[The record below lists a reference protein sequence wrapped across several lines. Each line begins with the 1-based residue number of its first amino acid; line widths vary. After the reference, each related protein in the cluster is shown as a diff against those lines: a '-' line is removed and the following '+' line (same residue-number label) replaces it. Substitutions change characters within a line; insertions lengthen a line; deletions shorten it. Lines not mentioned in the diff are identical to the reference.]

1 MICRS
6 RWGNKQTVIFSSSDV
21 TTKMLFTLSPHGGL
35 ISKNQVYLSLSSN
48 GYYGCSFTEIF
59 QLDTLILILFIYIF
73 LFLTDFYKFISLS
86 WWMHVYGALKT
97 YKTVSYTVPFY
108 RVWNIWLLKDNSFG
122 DFLFFYLFI
131 CVCGFFF
138 FIENSLMNFWLAP
151 ACFRIKWLYRSS
163 KVVTR
168 VLKAT

>member
-1 MICRS
+1 MKTEGLCLQEMICRS

-73 LFLTDFYKFISLS
+73 YFLLTFINLYHFLGECTCMEPWRRIKQCHIRFLFIAFGISGY
-86 WWMHVYGALKT
+86 W
-97 YKTVSYTVPFY
+97 
-108 RVWNIWLLKDNSFG
+108 KDNSFG

-138 FIENSLMNFWLAP
+138 
-151 ACFRIKWLYRSS
+151 LYREQFNELLISS
-163 KVVTR
+163 CM
-168 VLKAT
+168 L

>member
-1 MICRS
+1 MRQSIKISAEILILLISWKEIIMALICLIKLDGEYIWSVKTEGLCLQEMICRS

-48 GYYGCSFTEIF
+48 GYYGCNFTEIF

-108 RVWNIWLLKDNSFG
+108 RVWNNWLLK
-122 DFLFFYLFI
+122 
-131 CVCGFFF
+131 
-138 FIENSLMNFWLAP
+138 
-151 ACFRIKWLYRSS
+151 R
-163 KVVTR
+163 
-168 VLKAT
+168 

>member
-73 LFLTDFYKFISLS
+73 LFLTDFYKIYITFL
-86 WWMHVYGALKT
+86 VNA
-97 YKTVSYTVPFY
+97 
-108 RVWNIWLLKDNSFG
+108 RVW
-122 DFLFFYLFI
+122 
-131 CVCGFFF
+131 
-138 FIENSLMNFWLAP
+138 SLED
-151 ACFRIKWLYRSS
+151 
-163 KVVTR
+163 V
-168 VLKAT
+168 